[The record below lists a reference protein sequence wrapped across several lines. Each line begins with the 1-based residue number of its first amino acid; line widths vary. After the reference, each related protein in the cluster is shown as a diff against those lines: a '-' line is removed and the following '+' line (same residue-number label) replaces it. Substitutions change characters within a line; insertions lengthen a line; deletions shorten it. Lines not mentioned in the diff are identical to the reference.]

1 MELTPGTFQ
10 QFKAITKLH
19 LGGTNPPM
27 DIMPGM
33 IIEYDGSSTR
43 ISGQL
48 YNVPSIAGAVRVGW
62 LIPIADAMTQYVPQ
76 PAGVQVRPATSA
88 SQERGAPMV
97 IERAMDDERQVGS
110 LDANNARRADVQ
122 ANQFGNRQAS
132 QAQVTA
138 SGTIRTADQNEPKKY
153 QVYHEDPPVEISYPL
168 GQADRNRQLDP
179 RTIKVDDSHNEG
191 ARVAAQLRPAK
202 MGSIDVSDSRALQNE
217 LRALDPVTGVKAPI
231 LKVATPVQISRTNQ
245 DAVGGVPMSQNF
257 PNGATGDVAYAA
269 SGDELEDILRDALST
284 GRPSPGPIMGS
295 DDHVEAI
302 KPRYVPTA
310 IEWDKTAHW
319 RSRVKLA
326 LEKYSDD
333 PDALQYI
340 LSVEDPAVVKFIE
353 DGLAKLG

>member
-1 MELTPGTFQ
+1 MDFQPGTFQ

-33 IIEYDGSSTR
+33 TIEYDGSSTK

-48 YNVPSIAGAVRVGW
+48 YNVASIAGAIRVGW
-62 LIPIADAMTQYVPQ
+62 LIPVADTMTTYVPQ

-88 SQERGAPMV
+88 SQERGAAMV
-97 IERAMDDERQVGS
+97 IERAVDDERQVGS

-122 ANQFGNRQAS
+122 ANQFSNRQAS
-132 QAQVTA
+132 QVQVSA
-138 SGTIRTADQNEPKKY
+138 SGTIRTAEQTAPEPKKY
-153 QVYHEDPPVEISYPL
+153 QIHHEDPPVEISYPL
-168 GQADRNRQLDP
+168 GQADRNKPLDP
-179 RTIKVDDSHNEG
+179 RAIKVDDSHNEG
-191 ARVAAQLRPAK
+191 ARPVAQLRPAK
-202 MGSIDVSDSRALQNE
+202 MGAIDVSDSRALQNE

-231 LKVATPVQISRTNQ
+231 AKVASPVSRTNQ
-245 DAVGGVPMSQNF
+245 DAIGGVPMDQNF
-257 PNGATGDVAYAA
+257 ANGATGDVDFATA
-269 SGDELEDILRDALST
+269 GDELEDILQGAVST
-284 GRPSPGPIMGS
+284 GRPAPGPVMGS
-295 DDHVEAI
+295 DDHVEVA
-302 KPRYVPTA
+302 KPVYVPKT
-310 IEWDKTAHW
+310 IEWDKSVHW